1 MKRKMVNFTK
11 AEAAIL
17 FARVSTAE
25 QIKDDKF
32 FKEKGQSR

>member
-11 AEAAIL
+11 AEEAIL

-25 QIKDDKF
+25 QIKDDRF
-32 FKEKGQSR
+32 SIPA